1 MAQVWFKLGDMG
13 FFSNR
18 VFPTPGLGAPG
29 GWLYKYP
36 VHEVGGPPCIL
47 SLLIAVALACIQAVL
62 LSLQDSLASG
72 LIYSLVL
79 DIQQARWSNHRQ
91 QAACSVVN

>member
-36 VHEVGGPPCIL
+36 VHEVGGAPCIL
-47 SLLIAVALACIQAVL
+47 SLIIAVILACITG
-62 LSLQDSLASG
+62 LAFVDLRFSG
-72 LIYSLVL
+72 IWAHL
-79 DIQQARWSNHRQ
+79 
-91 QAACSVVN
+91 

>member
-36 VHEVGGPPCIL
+36 VHEVGGPPCNL
-47 SLLIAVALACIQAVL
+47 SHFFAVILACITNLVFFGL
-62 LSLQDSLASG
+62 RFSG
-72 LIYSLVL
+72 IWAHL
-79 DIQQARWSNHRQ
+79 
-91 QAACSVVN
+91 